1 MALNKETP
9 QFMEVR
15 QLNNNCPNI
24 QHFDHKLPY
33 LETLGKL
40 NINFNFK
47 FKKKRFIGLA
57 TQRSWFTEFILQPLS
72 AIFSYNQVTSPA
84 IPPHPG
90 PIKTYLDLQFDRSGY
105 QSDYPLFSDN
115 AATNFS
121 VCQMVKNDKLFLFYD
136 LVFWF

>member
-57 TQRSWFTEFILQPLS
+57 T
-72 AIFSYNQVTSPA
+72 
-84 IPPHPG
+84 
-90 PIKTYLDLQFDRSGY
+90 
-105 QSDYPLFSDN
+105 
-115 AATNFS
+115 
-121 VCQMVKNDKLFLFYD
+121 
-136 LVFWF
+136 